1 MSHAISAST
10 LCFWLIE
17 EYGRVVLGGS
27 VTAQCLRSYG
37 AGPDAYKGT
46 AGIYLAFVY

>member
-1 MSHAISAST
+1 MQFLQAPLVFGS
-10 LCFWLIE
+10 FK
-17 EYGRVVLGGS
+17 VLTRRIGGS

-37 AGPDAYKGT
+37 AGPDACKGT